1 MNSVVSL
8 APMSPLALP
17 IAGGLVALV
26 ALANLAAYV
35 LGRPSAA
42 ATGRMIP
49 WLQRSTSAVLAVAAW
64 ALVALGPA
72 GSAARAYALWVA
84 CGMSLSFVAD
94 LIMAEMIRLPNR
106 VLGGMAVFGLAHLA
120 YLAGMAGLNRA
131 LALGA
136 LAPMLLWG
144 GAFLAA
150 AVIFWRLAVDT
161 PAAPRPLRAGALG
174 YLVLLAAMT
183 GAAWGIA
190 AQAPGL
196 WMLAAGALLFFVSDA
211 ILGNQIFRKH
221 NWPGV
226 GDVVWTTYIA
236 GQAGIV
242 WSIYPALLLG
252 VSR

>member
-1 MNSVVSL
+1 MN
-8 APMSPLALP
+8 PLALP
-17 IAGGLVALV
+17 IAGGLVALA
-26 ALANLAAYV
+26 ALANLAAYA
-35 LGRPSAA
+35 LGRPNLAG
-42 ATGRMIP
+42 TGRMIP

-64 ALVALGPA
+64 ALVALGPRD
-72 GSAARAYALWVA
+72 SAAYAYALWAA

-94 LIMAEMIRLPNR
+94 LIMAEIIRLPNR

-120 YLAGMAGLNRA
+120 YLAGMAGLERA
-131 LALGA
+131 LVLGA
-136 LAPMLLWG
+136 LPAMLMWG
-144 GAFLAA
+144 AAFLVV
-150 AVIFWRLAVDT
+150 AVVFWRFAVDT

-190 AQAPGL
+190 AHAPTV

-211 ILGNQIFRKH
+211 ILGNQIFRAN

-226 GDVVWTTYIA
+226 GDVVWGTYIA

-242 WSIYPALLLG
+242 WSAYPALLLG
-252 VSR
+252 VSQ